1 MSAGTSWLALI
12 RDLPGLVPGFSMHR
26 ELELLVLAG
35 LNPMQALQAATK
47 TAADF
52 LGKSR
57 EVGTLE
63 AGKLADI
70 IIVDGAPHVRIS
82 DIRRV
87 QTVLTG
93 GGLFRASELLSL
105 SIRR

>member
-1 MSAGTSWLALI
+1 
-12 RDLPGLVPGFSMHR
+12 MHR

-57 EVGTLE
+57 GW
-63 AGKLADI
+63 GY
-70 IIVDGAPHVRIS
+70 
-82 DIRRV
+82 
-87 QTVLTG
+87 
-93 GGLFRASELLSL
+93 
-105 SIRR
+105 

>member
-26 ELELLVLAG
+26 ELELLVQAG

-70 IIVDGAPHVRIS
+70 IIVDGAPHV
-82 DIRRV
+82 
-87 QTVLTG
+87 
-93 GGLFRASELLSL
+93 
-105 SIRR
+105 

>member
-1 MSAGTSWLALI
+1 
-12 RDLPGLVPGFSMHR
+12 MHR

-57 EVGTLE
+57 EVGILE

-82 DIRRV
+82 DIPRV

-93 GGLFRASELLSL
+93 GGVFSASELLSL
-105 SIRR
+105 SSRR

>member
-1 MSAGTSWLALI
+1 M
-12 RDLPGLVPGFSMHR
+12 VQ
-26 ELELLVLAG
+26 AG
-35 LNPMQALQAATK
+35 LSPMQALQAATK
-47 TAADF
+47 TAAEF
-52 LGKSR
+52 LGKTA
-57 EVGTLE
+57 ELGTLE

-93 GGLFRASELLSL
+93 GTVISASELLSL
-105 SIRR
+105 SSRR